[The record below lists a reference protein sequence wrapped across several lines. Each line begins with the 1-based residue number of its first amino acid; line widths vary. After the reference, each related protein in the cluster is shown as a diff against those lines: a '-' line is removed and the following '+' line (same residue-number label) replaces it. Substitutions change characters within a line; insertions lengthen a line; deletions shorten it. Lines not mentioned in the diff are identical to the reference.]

1 MENLALCTTTG
12 DQRTDTLL
20 QGTIGVVEAC
30 FPNRI
35 RGYYLV
41 GSYANGSAI
50 ASSDLDVVVVFK
62 HTFEGD
68 EQARCR
74 YLTHHCSLISPIRL
88 DLAPRCETELFQAG
102 SVTLKLASQVLYGE
116 DIRAAVPLEPL
127 DEYLPQVL
135 FGFFFYT
142 ALLRGEPE
150 RLIYPLDYPDSHAP
164 FYGYERWGLFLAD
177 QLAVGLR
184 TLVNSMTL
192 AATFLVGVHAAR
204 HVGSKRDAIATYK
217 VTIADAWADLLEDV
231 YDMCKQRWAYRI
243 PDTPADQAALR
254 QLCQHILSFEN
265 YVLEQCR
272 GYVLDV
278 LANGKDHLK
287 ISIARSLQK
296 ITYVDAEVE
305 AALQTRTHDAQA
317 TVRQAAEEALAHL
330 HRVRR
335 VRSHA

>member
-1 MENLALCTTTG
+1 MENLALCATTG
-12 DQRTDTLL
+12 DQRTDMLL
-20 QGTIGVVEAC
+20 QGTIGVLEAC

-41 GSYANGSAI
+41 GSYANGSAV

-62 HTFEGD
+62 HVFEGD

-74 YLTHHCSLISPIRL
+74 HLTHHCSLLSPIRL
-88 DLAPRCETELFQAG
+88 DLAPRCEMELFQTG
-102 SVTLKLASQVLYGE
+102 SVSLNLASQLLYGQ

-150 RLIYPLDYPDSHAP
+150 RLIYPLDYPDTQTP

-184 TLVNSMTL
+184 TLVNSITL
-192 AATFLVGVHAAR
+192 AATFLVGIHAAQ
-204 HVGSKRDAIATYK
+204 HVGSKRDAIEVYK
-217 VTIADAWADLLEDV
+217 VTIADAWTDLLEDV
-231 YDMCKQRWAYRI
+231 YSMCKQRWAYRI
-243 PDTPADQAALR
+243 PDTPADQADLR
-254 QLCQHILSFEN
+254 QLCQRILSFEN
-265 YVLEQCR
+265 YVLAQCR
-272 GYVLDV
+272 GYILQVLT
-278 LANGKDHLK
+278 NGKDQLKLSVARSLLK
-287 ISIARSLQK
+287 IS
-296 ITYVDAEVE
+296 YVDAEVE
-305 AALQTRTHDAQA
+305 AALQTLTHDAQA

-330 HRVRR
+330 HRVQC
-335 VRSHA
+335 A